1 MGGISPTLVLFGLT
15 LLAVQNV
22 HSDDHVPVSL
32 MCGTDDLIGKT
43 RGAEKSK
50 FGRWPDGIV
59 PFKFDDT
66 VNDDDKAAIRAGINE
81 VEKHTC
87 IRFPDFTN
95 EEHYLT
101 TRRSG
106 ACNPNQGWGSASS
119 YVGRTYPSISP
130 QPLFTSAGSCW
141 DANNGAHVALWVH
154 EIMHALGVMHTQTRL
169 DRDDYITVH
178 QDNIDPNRFNNYKM
192 CSDNECNAHGLPY
205 DCQSTMHYRDYFFKV
220 DDAAGP
226 TMTAKDPNTC
236 NLKTGGDAV
245 IATDW
250 ELLNIM
256 YDCPAGGD
264 DDTPCSPDN
273 KCDVGKGDCDTH
285 EDCGDGLVCGINNCH
300 TDFQGR
306 PGISALPSDADCC
319 MEASCDAG
327 PTAWDCCQIKGGCD
341 INEGDC
347 DSDADCNGDLVCGVD
362 NCADLGKQLPDGSP
376 VNSSADCCIASS
388 CDAGPLAWDCCKNK
402 VGGCR
407 EYEGDCDSDDE
418 CADNFVCGTNNC
430 HTLDRY
436 SGKNINETADCCIPL
451 TDTDKVGG
459 ALDWNKACTN
469 NTQCAEGQGDCDH
482 DGHCQGQLICGINNC
497 DTANGANETADCCK
511 VAACDGSNTAWSCC
525 SADSKCGHGEGDC
538 DTHDDCEDGMFCG
551 ANNCED
557 FNTDDPATGSD
568 CCYKPD
574 CNGHGLAFN
583 CCGPDSKC
591 SEGQGDCDADEDCAD
606 GLKCGFN
613 NCADFTDN
621 TIDGAAPD
629 VNADC
634 CI

>member
-178 QDNIDPNRFNNYKM
+178 QDNIDPNRFNNYEM
-192 CSDNECNAHGLPY
+192 CSGGECNAHGLPY

-256 YDCPAGGD
+256 YDCSAGGD
-264 DDTPCSPDN
+264 DDTSCSPDN

-285 EDCGDGLVCGINNCH
+285 KDCGDGLVCGINNCH

-306 PGISALPSDADCC
+306 PGISALPSD
-319 MEASCDAG
+319 
-327 PTAWDCCQIKGGCD
+327 
-341 INEGDC
+341 
-347 DSDADCNGDLVCGVD
+347 
-362 NCADLGKQLPDGSP
+362 
-376 VNSSADCCIASS
+376 ADCCIASS

-459 ALDWNKACTN
+459 AL
-469 NTQCAEGQGDCDH
+469 G
-482 DGHCQGQLICGINNC
+482 
-497 DTANGANETADCCK
+497 
-511 VAACDGSNTAWSCC
+511 
-525 SADSKCGHGEGDC
+525 
-538 DTHDDCEDGMFCG
+538 
-551 ANNCED
+551 
-557 FNTDDPATGSD
+557 
-568 CCYKPD
+568 
-574 CNGHGLAFN
+574 
-583 CCGPDSKC
+583 
-591 SEGQGDCDADEDCAD
+591 
-606 GLKCGFN
+606 
-613 NCADFTDN
+613 
-621 TIDGAAPD
+621 
-629 VNADC
+629 
-634 CI
+634 